1 MARIRRPFRIGA
13 ALLVIGLAAAAC
25 GSSSTKSSSTSTT
38 SGSTTAVKKGGNL
51 TFALDENLAG
61 FNVNTSAANEYVLQ
75 EILDQVWPQSFLIN
89 ASATPYLNTELLQSA
104 SETSTSPQTI
114 VYKLNP
120 KAKWSDGQPIDAW
133 DFWYN
138 WQAQSGAS
146 NVTDIDG
153 KPFDDAS
160 TTGYNQIKSITAAD
174 PASGSCAPSTA
185 IKGIPTTIA
194 CGNGD
199 TITVT
204 FSTPFADWRSLFGDL
219 VPAHEVAAG
228 TSWNSGFNDPTKVLS
243 GSWYEISKYTE
254 NQSLVLTRNP
264 QYWGTP
270 GNLDT
275 ITFQIFNGDTQAAP
289 ALQNG
294 EVQLISPLQTDLSI
308 VQQVKQIPAIT
319 TKIYGGLEFQH
330 IDFNQSD
337 PYLALLPVR
346 QAIALGT
353 DRKQIVQRTVGEF
366 DPSIVPLGN
375 HMLVPG
381 QPGYQDNGTAYESVD
396 VTKAKSLLESA
407 GMTMASDGYFQ
418 PKTGPQAGK
427 DLTFTIKSTSGNSL
441 RANIEQLF
449 QADMKAIGINIQ
461 IANEPA
467 ATLFGTDLP
476 KGQYQLALFA
486 WVSTPFES
494 GNQSIYCSY
503 TNAANCGSNWVH
515 YANPAVDKLLAAGA
529 TAASPSAEQ
538 SDFQQA
544 DVLLWKD
551 MVTLPLFQGVE
562 LTAWSNNYANIVP
575 NPSSVGIPWNAQLW
589 GAKAS

>member
-1 MARIRRPFRIGA
+1 
-13 ALLVIGLAAAAC
+13 VIGLAAAAC
-25 GSSSTKSSSTSTT
+25 GSSTKSSSTSTT
-38 SGSTTAVKKGGNL
+38 SGSSSSVKKGGNV

-75 EILDQVWPQSFLIN
+75 EILDQVWPQPFLIN

-104 SETSTSPQTI
+104 SETSTSPQTV

-153 KPFDDAS
+153 KPIDAAS
-160 TTGYNQIKSITAAD
+160 TTGYNQIKSVTGSA
-174 PASGSCAPSTA
+174 PATGSCTPGTA
-185 IKGIPTTIA
+185 IKGIPTSIA
-194 CGNGD
+194 CGNGN
-199 TITVT
+199 TITVVY
-204 FSTPFADWRSLFGDL
+204 STPYADWRGLFGDL
-219 VPAHEVAAG
+219 VPAHIVAAG
-228 TSWNSGFNDPTKVLS
+228 ASWNSGFNDVTKMVS
-243 GSWYEISKYTE
+243 GSWYKISSYTE

-264 QYWGTP
+264 DYWGTP

-294 EVQLISPLQTDLSI
+294 EVQIISPLQTDLSI

-337 PYLALLPVR
+337 PYLAMLPVR

-366 DPSIVPLGN
+366 DPSIVALGDR
-375 HMLVPG
+375 MLVPG
-381 QPGYQDNGTAYESVD
+381 QPGYQDNGSAYETVD
-396 VTKAKSLLESA
+396 VAKAKAALQSA

-427 DLTFTIKSTSGNSL
+427 DLTFTIKSTSGNAL

-461 IANEPA
+461 IANETA

-476 KGQYQLALFA
+476 KGQYQMALFA

-503 TNAANCGSNWVH
+503 TNTANCGQNWVH

-544 DVLLWKD
+544 DQLLWKD
-551 MVTLPLFQGVE
+551 VVTLPLFQGVE
-562 LTAWSNNYANIVP
+562 LTAWSNKYANIEP
-575 NPSSVGIPWNAQLW
+575 NPSNAGIPWNAQTW
-589 GAKAS
+589 GVKAS